1 MDIASFF
8 ERILVTADA
17 HLVTNLFLIL
27 IITIFL
33 FSLVLA
39 FIGQARLFSNYT
51 PVLLTSLGIL
61 GTFTGI
67 IIGLLDF
74 NSTRIDESIE
84 LLLEGLKTAF
94 ITSLAG
100 MASAIIYKIIGT
112 TPLFKENRTS
122 NEVFDVEP
130 RDILQAIQSQEEHL
144 FKLKKAIS
152 GDDDSSLIGQ
162 IKLLRGDL
170 HDNYKDQK
178 SSFSDFSKELWIN
191 LDAFSEMLSKSAT
204 EQVIN
209 ALNEV
214 IADFNKNLTEQFGDN
229 FKALDAS
236 VKKLVDW
243 QINYA
248 EQIEQMILQY
258 NQSVKALN
266 DIEQSVAA
274 ISVEA
279 RAIPEIMQQ
288 LKVVVEVNQNQI
300 NELSRHL
307 KAFEEMKEQAV
318 KAIPEMQMHVEQTV
332 EAISQSSIKANEG
345 YQSLLDGTNAIH
357 NTFTTSINDIQIQ
370 LESTVNQ
377 LVEKQIYEMNRS
389 FNSLEEE
396 MTKAVDL
403 TGQAVNKKVEM
414 IDESMTKEV
423 SRVMTEMGS
432 ALASISGQ
440 FTADYQKLTQAMKKI
455 TNMSR
460 G

>member
-1 MDIASFF
+1 MDMAGFF
-8 ERILVTADA
+8 ERILVTTDA

-67 IIGLLDF
+67 IIGLLGF
-74 NSTRIDESIE
+74 NSSRIDESIE

-100 MASAIIYKIIGT
+100 MASAIIYKIMGT
-112 TPLFKENRTS
+112 TPFFEENRTT
-122 NEVFDVEP
+122 NEVIDVEP
-130 RDILQAIQSQEEHL
+130 RDILKAIQRQEEHL
-144 FKLKKAIS
+144 LKLKKAIS
-152 GDDDSSLIGQ
+152 GDDDSSLVGQ
-162 IKLLRGDL
+162 IKLLRSDL
-170 HDNYKDQK
+170 YDNYRDQK
-178 SSFSDFSKELWIN
+178 SSFSEFSRELWIN
-191 LDAFSEMLSKSAT
+191 LDTFSEMLSKSAT
-204 EQVIN
+204 EQVIK

-214 IADFNKNLTEQFGDN
+214 IADFNQNLTEQFGDN

-243 QINYA
+243 QIKYA

-258 NQSVKALN
+258 SHSVKAIN
-266 DIEQSVAA
+266 DIEQSVTA
-274 ISVEA
+274 ISLEA

-288 LKVVVEVNQNQI
+288 LKIVVEVNQHQI

-318 KAIPEMQMHVEQTV
+318 KAIPEMQRHVEQTV
-332 EAISQSSIKANEG
+332 ESISQSSIKANEG
-345 YQSLLDGTNAIH
+345 YQSLLNSTNTIH
-357 NTFTTSINDIQIQ
+357 DTFTTSINDIQTQ
-370 LESTVNQ
+370 LESTVRQ
-377 LVEKQIYEMNRS
+377 LIEKQIYEMNRS
-389 FNSLEEE
+389 FSSLEEE

-403 TGQAVNKKVEM
+403 TGKAVNKKVEM

-423 SRVMTEMGS
+423 NRVMTEMGS

-440 FTADYQKLTQAMKKI
+440 FTTDYKQLTQSMKKI